1 MLTGQQALP
10 RAIRRDAGA
19 RLDLSN
25 FDARSTPV
33 IERSP
38 IIEFKFVAAEA
49 GEIAGLAAAFNNV
62 DATGDILAPGAFA
75 ASLAKH
81 KAEETAPAMLWS
93 HMMGEPIGRWI
104 DFRETARG
112 LEVRGKFSDVPRGRD
127 ARTLAKDGALGFSIG
142 FRALDFDHNDAG
154 NRILR
159 TVDLVEVSLVAAPA
173 NSRAKITSVKS
184 ALANGEEL
192 TAHILERTLRD
203 AGCPKKLAANV
214 ITRGW
219 RSATDDRREAD
230 DGAVK
235 SIVQK
240 LNAATAALRS

>member
-1 MLTGQQALP
+1 L
-10 RAIRRDAGA
+10 
-19 RLDLSN
+19 
-25 FDARSTPV
+25 
-33 IERSP
+33 ERSP
-38 IIEFKFVAAEA
+38 IIEFKFAAVEA

-62 DATGDILAPGAFA
+62 DSVGDIIAPSAFSV
-75 ASLAKH
+75 SLAKH

-93 HMMGEPIGRWI
+93 HMMGEPIGRWT

-127 ARTLAKDGALGFSIG
+127 ARTLAQDGALGFSIG
-142 FRALDFDHNDAG
+142 FRTVDFDHNDAG

-159 TVDLVEVSLVAAPA
+159 VVDLVEVSLVAAPA
-173 NSRAKITSVKS
+173 NSRAKITSIKS
-184 ALANGEEL
+184 ALANDEEL
-192 TAHILERTLRD
+192 TPRILEAALRD
-203 AGCPKKLAANV
+203 AGVPKKLASSV
-214 ITRGW
+214 ITKGW
-219 RSATDDRREAD
+219 KGAADDRRDAD